1 MGRLPFTLQGFSQLV
16 YNFDSQLFPS
26 VGALKSSCT
35 SISGTVSGSKNSM
48 SSAASGI
55 ASGWTSEAGV
65 SVKSALQNPIIEGLN
80 RIDTSMNGSLLSI
93 IGKIEALGVPVG
105 EIKNMISTANTLKEG
120 EWKEWTSI
128 FGVKHKSYEKNDD
141 DLIEKY
147 YNSIKNA
154 CSDVESSINSLA
166 SASSE
171 SLGIV
176 GNICGGTP
184 LGSYN
189 AMDLSGVNTDIAIA
203 AIAAESGQKK
213 SGFVNALETIGA
225 FAVGIVE
232 SPFKLVEGIVDAG
245 ATLVA
250 NVVNI
255 AGGDASGII
264 KFIEKDYVGSA
275 VESLMPF
282 VAEHDVARS
291 IGNGVG
297 DLAMTAVA
305 GGVVGPV
312 SGLSKVAKG
321 LIAVGK
327 AVGNAGRTSETVLG
341 ITNGNLTLATSAA
354 MVVGVLDYKGTRK
367 LQKIFTPKVKP
378 TGPKI
383 AGHLPAAGDTVGST
397 KIAGHLP
404 AAGDT
409 SGGTKIAGYIA
420 DAAGNTP
427 DLSKASVSEILK
439 SSAGVEKYTA
449 MGENLGLTKGMSFDK
464 IREICT
470 PAFKER
476 KITGGDFDIF
486 YEIFGKK

>member
-48 SSAASGI
+48 SSAASGV
-55 ASGWTSEAGV
+55 ASGWSSEAGV

-80 RIDTSMNGSLLSI
+80 RIETSMNGSLLSI
-93 IGKIEALGVPVG
+93 IGKIDALGSPVG

-203 AIAAESGQKK
+203 AINAESKSGQEK
-213 SGFVNALETIGA
+213 SGFVKALGTVGA
-225 FAVGIVE
+225 FAVGILE
-232 SPFKLVEGIVDAG
+232 TPFKLVEGVVDAG

-250 NVVNI
+250 DAVSLF
-255 AGGDASGII
+255 GGDASEIVD
-264 KFIEKDYVGSA
+264 FIEKDHVGDA
-275 VESLMPF
+275 VNS
-282 VAEHDVARS
+282 VAPWIADYELARS
-291 IGNGVG
+291 IGN
-297 DLAMTAVA
+297 VA
-305 GGVVGPV
+305 GELAVLAVTAG
-312 SGLSKVAKG
+312 SGSAALA
-321 LIAVGK
+321 AVK
-327 AVGNAGRTSETVLG
+327 AVGNAGRTSETVLN
-341 ITNGNLTLATSAA
+341 ITNGNLALATGAA
-354 MVVGVLDYKGTRK
+354 IVVGLTDYKITRK
-367 LQKIFTPKVKP
+367 LQGRVVKPKPTPSTPKPSSPDVAGHLP
-378 TGPKI
+378 SGENNI
-383 AGHLPAAGDTVGST
+383 AGHLPAGENN
-397 KIAGHLP
+397 
-404 AAGDT
+404 
-409 SGGTKIAGYIA
+409 IAGYLNTASENVPDFSSMSVNEVLNNSVGRDIYTNIGKNLGIKEGMSW
-420 DAAGNTP
+420 DAIR
-427 DLSKASVSEILK
+427 DLLTAAYKNKTISGGEREIL
-439 SSAGVEKYTA
+439 
-449 MGENLGLTKGMSFDK
+449 LG
-464 IREICT
+464 
-470 PAFKER
+470 
-476 KITGGDFDIF
+476 IF
-486 YEIFGKK
+486 CA

>member
-48 SSAASGI
+48 SSAASGV
-55 ASGWTSEAGV
+55 ASGWSSEAGV

-80 RIDTSMNGSLLSI
+80 RIETSMNGSLLSI
-93 IGKIEALGVPVG
+93 IGKIDALGSPVG

-203 AIAAESGQKK
+203 AINAESKSGQEK
-213 SGFVNALETIGA
+213 SGFVKALGTVGA
-225 FAVGIVE
+225 FAVGILE
-232 SPFKLVEGIVDAG
+232 TPFKLVEGVVDAG

-250 NVVNI
+250 DAVSLF
-255 AGGDASGII
+255 GGDASGIVD
-264 KFIEKDYVGSA
+264 FIEKDHVGDA
-275 VESLMPF
+275 VNS
-282 VAEHDVARS
+282 VAPWIADYELARS
-291 IGNGVG
+291 IGN
-297 DLAMTAVA
+297 VA
-305 GGVVGPV
+305 GELAVLAVTAG
-312 SGLSKVAKG
+312 SGSAALA
-321 LIAVGK
+321 AVK
-327 AVGNAGRTSETVLG
+327 AVGNAGRTSETVLN
-341 ITNGNLTLATSAA
+341 ITNGNLALATGAA
-354 MVVGVLDYKGTRK
+354 IVVGLTDYKITRK
-367 LQKIFTPKVKP
+367 LQGRVVKPKPTPSTPKPSSPDVAGHLP
-378 TGPKI
+378 SGENSIAGHLPSGENNI
-383 AGHLPAAGDTVGST
+383 AGHLPAGENN
-397 KIAGHLP
+397 
-404 AAGDT
+404 
-409 SGGTKIAGYIA
+409 IAGYLNTASENVPDFSSMSVNEVLNNSVGRDIYTNIGKNLGIKEGMSW
-420 DAAGNTP
+420 DAIR
-427 DLSKASVSEILK
+427 DLLTAAYKNKTISGGEREIL
-439 SSAGVEKYTA
+439 
-449 MGENLGLTKGMSFDK
+449 LG
-464 IREICT
+464 
-470 PAFKER
+470 
-476 KITGGDFDIF
+476 IF
-486 YEIFGKK
+486 CA